1 MAKPRD
7 RSDFPGCG
15 SCRYAQHGPW
25 HVCVACAGETL
36 QSIRNPCPICSQ
48 QIDQGTCVNR
58 LCTGRADQRHIER
71 IEAIALHTDPLD
83 RVIRRFKYEE
93 KYGWA
98 LIFARL
104 LIGHLNNRWWE
115 DNVDLIIANP
125 GSPGRGAQRRGDR
138 QSRIAGRPRTS
149 GRLTI
154 PTPPL
159 LTKSRGR
166 RSRQARRSIRRE
178 TPRSSTLPPFGCSI
192 PNASPGK
199 RIILYDD
206 ICTTDLQLNAVAGRL
221 RKEWGAVSVV
231 GVVLARQPWGY

>member
-1 MAKPRD
+1 MGKPLD
-7 RSDFPGCG
+7 RSDFPDCA
-15 SCRYAQHGPW
+15 SCPYAQHGPW

-36 QSIRNPCPICSQ
+36 RSIQHPCPICSQ
-48 QIDQGTCVNR
+48 ETGEGTCFNR
-58 LCTGRADQRHIER
+58 LCTGSVSERHIER

-104 LIGHLNNRWWE
+104 LIGHLNNRWRE

-125 GSPGRGAQRRGDR
+125 GSPGREHNAAVIGRAVLQDVHDKWPFDDPHTPAIDKEQGTAQSAGKTLNQKRDAAVEHAAALRL
-138 QSRIAGRPRTS
+138 QHPERIA
-149 GRLTI
+149 
-154 PTPPL
+154 
-159 LTKSRGR
+159 
-166 RSRQARRSIRRE
+166 
-178 TPRSSTLPPFGCSI
+178 
-192 PNASPGK
+192 GK

-206 ICTTDLQLNAVAGRL
+206 ICTTGLQLNAVAGRL
-221 RKEWGAVSVV
+221 RKEWGAFSVV